1 MRHPFINDIS
11 GKTLEELQTAISGL
25 MNKLTFAYR
34 MGNGPMIHQL
44 QMAIDTYKQEY
55 SKKMDE
61 LMGKQ
66 KISTKV
72 SIEKDNK

>member
-11 GKTLEELQTAISGL
+11 GKTLEELQTTISNL
-25 MNKLTFAYR
+25 TNKFTFAHKI
-34 MGNGPMIHQL
+34 GNSSMIHQL
-44 QMAIDTYKQEY
+44 QLAINTYREEY
-55 SKKMDE
+55 SKKMNE

-72 SIEKDNK
+72 SIEKDPK

>member
-11 GKTLEELQTAISGL
+11 GKTLEELQTTISGL

-34 MGNGPMIHQL
+34 MGNGPLIHQL
-44 QMAIDTYKQEY
+44 QLAINTYKEEY
-55 SKKMDE
+55 AKKMDE

>member
-34 MGNGPMIHQL
+34 MGNGPLIHQL
-44 QMAIDTYKQEY
+44 QLAINTYKEEY
-55 SKKMDE
+55 AKKMDE
-61 LMGKQ
+61 MMSKQ

-72 SIEKDNK
+72 SIQKDNK

>member
-34 MGNGPMIHQL
+34 MGNGPLIHQL
-44 QMAIDTYKQEY
+44 QMAINTYKEEY
-55 SKKMDE
+55 AKKMDE